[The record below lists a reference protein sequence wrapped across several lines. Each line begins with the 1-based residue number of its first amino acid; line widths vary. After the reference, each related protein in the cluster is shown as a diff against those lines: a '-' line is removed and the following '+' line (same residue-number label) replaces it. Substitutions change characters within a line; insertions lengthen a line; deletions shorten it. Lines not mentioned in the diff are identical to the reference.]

1 MENEKKHEGLESQ
14 EIDVELFAK
23 EGKEVPKGRVYI
35 ITVDRQKLR

>member
-23 EGKEVPKGRVYI
+23 REKKFLKVEF
-35 ITVDRQKLR
+35 TLLR